1 MAANAQQA
9 NQAFVSDLKTVP
21 QWKYRKY
28 TEEEVTAVTNW
39 LASPAFTKEIQLGEN
54 LWENMKRLSA
64 RVGMHT
70 HPIFEYTDYFSRIA
84 NKDVGVPL
92 ILE

>member
-1 MAANAQQA
+1 MAANAQLT
-9 NQAFVSDLKTVP
+9 NQPFVSDLKTVP

-28 TEEEVTAVTNW
+28 TEEEVLALTNW

-54 LWENMKRLSA
+54 LWENMKRLSL

-84 NKDVGVPL
+84 NKDVRL
-92 ILE
+92 ALNAE

>member
-1 MAANAQQA
+1 MAAGSQQL
-9 NQAFVSDLKTVP
+9 NQPFISDLKAVA

-28 TEEEVTAVTNW
+28 TDEEITALTNW

-70 HPIFEYTDYFSRIA
+70 HPIFEYTDYFARIA
-84 NKDVGVPL
+84 NKDVKSQVTK
-92 ILE
+92 E